1 MNPCSAGF
9 YNLTKVMVKGAKMK
23 IIESNSDFRGSDKS
37 LRSPV
42 WHYLWSLK
50 LPGTAHLCIC

>member
-23 IIESNSDFRGSDKS
+23 IIGSDSDFRGSGEP

-42 WHYLWSLK
+42 
-50 LPGTAHLCIC
+50 